1 MFFDFLKILGITLS
15 IVWGFLI
22 SFLYFFEQSI
32 LLREIFVG
40 CFLPV
45 VCFIPGFYAVSWAVD
60 RPFRPFMIAVFGGML
75 IRLVFIGIGFVLI
88 VTLTKLHV
96 SSLSFSLVGF
106 YTLCL
111 VVELCFVKAKY
122 NIDEEVQK

>member
-15 IVWGFLI
+15 IVWIFLI
-22 SFLYFFEQSI
+22 SFLYFFQQSI
-32 LLREIFVG
+32 LLKEIVVG

-45 VCFIPGFYAVSWAVD
+45 VCFIPGFYAVSWAID
-60 RPFRPFMIAVFGGML
+60 RPFRSFMIAVFGGTL
-75 IRLVFIGIGFVLI
+75 IRLVFIGIAFILI
-88 VTLTKLHV
+88 VILTKLHM
-96 SSLSFSLVGF
+96 SILLFSLVGF

-122 NIDEEVQK
+122 NIDEDVQK